1 MMDVLN
7 EFLLFQCQIYLFIT
21 SKKLIISWF
30 LMFI

>member
-1 MMDVLN
+1 MMDVLD

-21 SKKLIISWF
+21 SKNKLFSWF